1 MPRTTLA
8 RNIKE
13 LVDLELV
20 QQENTDV
27 TTVGRPPVLF
37 SVNPDGVHM
46 VGIELSRSNI
56 RVLICNALLEPVW
69 VCDLAID
76 AKRNALDVFRSV
88 TGLLEE
94 HLRERPKERLIGVG
108 IGSVGPLDLEH
119 GILLNPSSFPNPTWQ
134 NIDLKDIFE
143 SKFETPVFI
152 ANGATTAVMGEHVI
166 HAPRGVHSVIYI
178 NIGVGIRC
186 GIIAKDML
194 LSGDSDTEGAY
205 GHMIVEP
212 GGRPCHCGKFGCI
225 EAISTVPAIVNAFRS
240 EIRKGRDSYLMSNM
254 TLDSIT
260 FKDICIAADNDDPLA
275 VQVLQEA
282 ANYMGIAIANIVNIL
297 HPQMVVLG
305 GMISDTSDLYYRE
318 AVRTAQRMLYNPGHL
333 RCAFRRPAWG
343 HNAIA
348 AGAAA
353 LVLSHYLQ
361 KGV

>member
-1 MPRTTLA
+1 
-8 RNIKE
+8 
-13 LVDLELV
+13 
-20 QQENTDV
+20 
-27 TTVGRPPVLF
+27 
-37 SVNPDGVHM
+37 
-46 VGIELSRSNI
+46 
-56 RVLICNALLEPVW
+56 
-69 VCDLAID
+69 
-76 AKRNALDVFRSV
+76 
-88 TGLLEE
+88 
-94 HLRERPKERLIGVG
+94 
-108 IGSVGPLDLEH
+108 
-119 GILLNPSSFPNPTWQ
+119 
-134 NIDLKDIFE
+134 
-143 SKFETPVFI
+143 
-152 ANGATTAVMGEHVI
+152 
-166 HAPRGVHSVIYI
+166 
-178 NIGVGIRC
+178 
-186 GIIAKDML
+186 
-194 LSGDSDTEGAY
+194 
-205 GHMIVEP
+205 
-212 GGRPCHCGKFGCI
+212 
-225 EAISTVPAIVNAFRS
+225 
-240 EIRKGRDSYLMSNM
+240 MSNM